1 MAVAFVSVLL
11 FVVFQMCTCANFKMP
26 PPFLENAQGKL
37 CLHDDS
43 LYKPWERFVNQRCT
57 GYCTCNGRSG
67 SVACVSLCPPSPI
80 PMCAQGQVPEIR
92 NEPTAVDP
100 TGRCKCKRQSCRP
113 RPNFPP
119 LPPPV
124 TRPECR
130 NRAPDEW
137 FLNKSCTGRCRCRW
151 GGIACV
157 SLCPLM
163 VVECSQTSE
172 RESYEQSMDDEGRCF
187 CKAERCVEKVGV

>member
-1 MAVAFVSVLL
+1 
-11 FVVFQMCTCANFKMP
+11 MCTCANFKMP

-137 FLNKSCTGRCRCRW
+137 FLNKSCTGRLRRGNLTNSQWMTKDDAFARQRDVWKRLESDCKMKQLKHRSVCE
-151 GGIACV
+151 
-157 SLCPLM
+157 LC
-163 VVECSQTSE
+163 
-172 RESYEQSMDDEGRCF
+172 
-187 CKAERCVEKVGV
+187 